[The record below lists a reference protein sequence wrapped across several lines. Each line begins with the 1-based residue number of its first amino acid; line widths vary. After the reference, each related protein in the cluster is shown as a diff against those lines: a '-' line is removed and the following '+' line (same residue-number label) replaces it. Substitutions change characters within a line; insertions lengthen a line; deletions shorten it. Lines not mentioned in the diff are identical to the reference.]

1 VSVQVAC
8 LTHKYP
14 SGCFCPVLLGPLSRQ
29 SLNIFVTSSTG
40 VTVREHQGASDSAM
54 MSSSSRRDDPAEG
67 ERPWRQRHFV
77 GGVLRSGGAPSAGT
91 GNRDAAHGKFRVRE
105 RYWRTTTRR
114 HARTRTTTTATTKTT
129 TKTPRG
135 DEAAVIAVSYPSR
148 PEVHWIL
155 LLDAASWRT
164 YLPLVHKV
172 LLLLSAGDTTA
183 DPSSSSAITAPK
195 QFEFVLLE
203 SIAELMDE
211 RNRSGMED
219 AASTAVDNGSAAAR
233 GVSERNALL
242 RLVQRGQLR
251 AFPDLSIREGD
262 DHDDEWHW
270 LSYEDMTTDDRGM
283 HAMVRA
289 GRMLL
294 GSASSSSSALRVGLV
309 VSDDEYARYLSQV
322 PLDEGM
328 CVLDVDGMLRLLVKD
343 DDEAALTKLTGLAAE
358 CRSAYDRRRQN
369 RNARRM
375 ADPTVLLEDRTHV
388 ELQGLT
394 PEQIREGVRT
404 GRLKRGRLEVSR
416 DNPREAFVATRNGT
430 YLVDPKGGTS
440 TSTSSS
446 SSSAVRAFH
455 HDVVIVQ
462 ELPQSQWGRPS
473 QRIVPPR
480 DDDDAVAAS
489 PEDVDDNNDNDAT
502 DPPIPTAAVVAI
514 DQVSRRVFVATQLDP
529 PKDSDSH
536 ALLVPMDVRIPKI
549 RVPAKSYYAHQR
561 LKVQVDAWDSDS
573 NYPSGR
579 CLEVIGP
586 VGDLEAEVASLLIE
600 NQVNLEPFSTAA
612 LACLPSAGDNWTI
625 PLDEVRRRN
634 DLRTARLVFSVDP
647 PGCQD
652 IDDSMHAHVLP
663 TGDVEVGVHIADV
676 THLVR
681 HNSPLDLEAQAR
693 GTTFYLVDR
702 RYDMLPSL
710 LSSNLCSLH
719 GQTDRLA
726 VSVIWTL
733 SPDLKH
739 VKSTWFGRTVIH
751 NRAGT

>member
-1 VSVQVAC
+1 MYPC
-8 LTHKYP
+8 LYAT
-14 SGCFCPVLLGPLSRQ
+14 GCTYLHSALQCPITSFTLLR
-29 SLNIFVTSSTG
+29 TG
-40 VTVREHQGASDSAM
+40 SFELLADPQEIMM
-54 MSSSSRRDDPAEG
+54 MSSSPRRDDPAEG
-67 ERPWRQRHFV
+67 EHPWRQRHFV
-77 GGVLRSGGAPSAGT
+77 GGVLRSGGAASAGT
-91 GNRDAAHGKFRVRE
+91 GTGNKDAGHGKFRVRE
-105 RYWRTTTRR
+105 RYWRTTTRC
-114 HARTRTTTTATTKTT
+114 HTRTRTAATATTT
-129 TKTPRG
+129 TPRG
-135 DEAAVIAVSYPSR
+135 DEAAAVVVSDPSR

-172 LLLLSAGDTTA
+172 VLLLALTDDAA
-183 DPSSSSAITAPK
+183 DPSSSAITAPK
-195 QFEFVLLE
+195 QFELVLLE

-219 AASTAVDNGSAAAR
+219 AASTAVDTPGASR

-262 DHDDEWHW
+262 GDNDDDDEWHW
-270 LSYEDMTTDDRGM
+270 LSYEDMTANDRGM

-294 GSASSSSSALRVGLV
+294 GSASTLSSALVRVGLV

-322 PLDEGM
+322 PLDDGM
-328 CVLDVDGMLRLLVKD
+328 RVLDVDGMLHLLVKD
-343 DDEAALTKLTGLAAE
+343 DDEAARMKLVDLAAQ

-369 RNARRM
+369 RNRNARLVVV
-375 ADPTVLLEDRTHV
+375 DPTTSQDDHTHV
-388 ELQGLT
+388 EQQVLT
-394 PEQIREGVRT
+394 PEQIREGVRA

-430 YLVDPKGGTS
+430 YLVDPKGGN
-440 TSTSSS
+440 SSS
-446 SSSAVRAFH
+446 GVRAFH

-473 QRIVPPR
+473 KRIVQPR
-480 DDDDAVAAS
+480 DS
-489 PEDVDDNNDNDAT
+489 PEDDDDNNDNDAT
-502 DPPIPTAAVVAI
+502 DPPIPTAAIVAI

-536 ALLVPMDVRIPKI
+536 ALLVPMDVRVPKI

-573 NYPSGR
+573 SYPSGR

-634 DLRTARLVFSVDP
+634 DLRTTRLVFSVDP

-751 NRAGT
+751 NRTGT

>member
-1 VSVQVAC
+1 M
-8 LTHKYP
+8 T
-14 SGCFCPVLLGPLSRQ
+14 
-29 SLNIFVTSSTG
+29 
-40 VTVREHQGASDSAM
+40 M
-54 MSSSSRRDDPAEG
+54 MSSSLRRDDPAEG

-77 GGVLRSGGAPSAGT
+77 GGVLRSGGATSAGT

-105 RYWRTTTRR
+105 RYWRSTTRR
-114 HARTRTTTTATTKTT
+114 HTRTRTATTT
-129 TKTPRG
+129 TKTRG
-135 DEAAVIAVSYPSR
+135 DEAAVVVVSDPSR

-172 LLLLSAGDTTA
+172 VLLLSAADTTA

-203 SIAELMDE
+203 STAELMDE

-219 AASTAVDNGSAAAR
+219 AASTAVDTSAAAR

-251 AFPDLSIREGD
+251 ALPDLSIREGD
-262 DHDDEWHW
+262 GDDDDEWHW

-294 GSASSSSSALRVGLV
+294 GSTSSSPSSSALRVGLV

-322 PLDEGM
+322 PLDDGM
-328 CVLDVDGMLRLLVKD
+328 RLLDVDGMLRLLVKD
-343 DDEAALTKLTGLAAE
+343 DDDEAARMKLVDLAAQ

-369 RNARRM
+369 RNRNVRLV
-375 ADPTVLLEDRTHV
+375 ADPPTLQGDHSHV
-388 ELQGLT
+388 ERQVLT
-394 PEQIREGVRT
+394 PEQVREGVRT

-430 YLVDPKGGTS
+430 YLVDPKGG
-440 TSTSSS
+440 SSS
-446 SSSAVRAFH
+446 SSSSSGVRAFH

-473 QRIVPPR
+473 KRIVPPR

-489 PEDVDDNNDNDAT
+489 PEDDDDDNNDNDAT
-502 DPPIPTAAVVAI
+502 DPPIPTAAIVAI
-514 DQVSRRVFVATQLDP
+514 DQVSRRAFVATQLDP

-536 ALLVPMDVRIPKI
+536 ALLVPMDARIPKI

-561 LKVQVDAWDSDS
+561 LKVQVDTWDSDS
-573 NYPSGR
+573 SYPSGR

-600 NQVNLEPFSTAA
+600 NQVDLEPFSTAA
-612 LACLPSAGDNWTI
+612 LACLPSAGDNWKI
-625 PLDEVRRRN
+625 PHDEVRRRN
-634 DLRTARLVFSVDP
+634 DLRTTRLVFSVDP

-733 SPDLKH
+733 SADLKH